1 MGKSTSRVPGYF
13 ARMSTDRQSTAG
25 RRLRWGM
32 VGGGPGAFI
41 GNVHRMAARL
51 DGGIEL
57 VCGAFSSSPDKSAAA
72 GRELYLPPER
82 AYGSWEEMIER
93 EAARPADERI
103 DFVSIVTPN
112 HMHFPPAMAALEAGF
127 HVVSD
132 KPMTVSVDEAERL
145 VAKARDT
152 GLVFGLTH
160 NYTGYPMVKQARA
173 MVAAG
178 RFGRVRRVL
187 VEYPQGWMSDKLED
201 TGQKQAAW
209 RSDPAKSG
217 AAGATGDIGTHAENL
232 AAYVIGQR
240 PTELLAE
247 LTRFVDG
254 RQLDDDASVLMH
266 FDGGAKA
273 LLFCTQIAAGEENAL
288 KLRVYGERGGLEWR
302 QEEPNTLRVTEHNGP
317 ATLLRTG
324 VGHLSDAAQATTRLP
339 AGYPEGFI
347 EAFANVYRGVAQ
359 AIRRHGGE
367 DLGDAPRIDFPTVED
382 GLEGMRFIEAV
393 LKSDRGGSVWTEV

>member
-1 MGKSTSRVPGYF
+1 
-13 ARMSTDRQSTAG
+13 
-25 RRLRWGM
+25 M

-51 DGGIEL
+51 DDGIEL

-72 GRELYLPPER
+72 GRELYLDPAR
-82 AYGSWEEMIER
+82 AYGSWEEMIR
-93 EAARPADERI
+93 TEAAKPAGERP
-103 DFVSIVTPN
+103 DFISVVTPN
-112 HMHFPPAMAALEAGF
+112 HLHFPPAMAALEAGF

-132 KPMTVSVDEAERL
+132 KPMTVTADEARRL
-145 VAKARDT
+145 VAKTEET

-178 RFGRVRRVL
+178 ELGAVRRVL
-187 VEYPQGWMSDKLED
+187 VEYPQGWMSDRLEA

-217 AAGATGDIGTHAENL
+217 AAGAIGDIGTHAENL
-232 AAYVIGQR
+232 ASYVIGQE
-240 PTELLAE
+240 PAELLAE

-254 RQLDDDASVLMH
+254 RTLDDDASVLLR
-266 FDGGAKA
+266 FDGGAKG
-273 LLFCTQIAAGEENAL
+273 LLFCSQIAAGEENAL
-288 KLRVYGERGGLEWR
+288 RLRVYGETGGLEWR
-302 QEEPNTLRVTEHNGP
+302 QEEPNTLRVTAHNGP

-324 VGHLSDAAQATTRLP
+324 VGDLSAAAQATTRLP
-339 AGYPEGFI
+339 SGHPEGFI

-359 AIRRHGGE
+359 AIRRHAGE
-367 DLGDAPRIDFPTVED
+367 DLSGVPAIDFPTVAD
-382 GLEGMRFIEAV
+382 GLKGMRFIEAV
-393 LKSDRGGSVWTEV
+393 VASDRGGNVWTNL